1 MTEPHDSVE
10 PGHESLP
17 TESTPLESTPAGAPA
32 DSAAPEAPAA
42 GRWAGLAAAVR
53 AHPRVVLYSGLAL
66 VFVLLGTGSV
76 FVGVAVGAPGGVS
89 SATRAADVAATPTP
103 TVTTPPP
110 RPTPDPVP
118 PASALR
124 TCSVAGPAANRAL
137 GTFSATVINTAT
149 GEVLLDRGGNTGV
162 APASVIKTLTAA
174 TGLTVL
180 GAGYRFSTTVYQGSA
195 PGTVVL
201 VGGGDATLSALP
213 AGQESVYAGAPKI
226 STLAD
231 QVKAAWAQ
239 THGADDPITAVV
251 ADANLWNPAD
261 AWDPTWPANE
271 RTLGYQPLVTA
282 LMVDGDRANP
292 QAQNSPRSTDPIG
305 RAGAVFAEALG
316 LPSGAVSKAGAPV
329 TDRGAQ
335 LGQVQ
340 SQPLSTL
347 IGKMLPDS
355 DNTLAEMI
363 ARVSSKASGS
373 DGSAASLTG
382 VYQAALTK
390 AYGLDTA
397 ALVVKDGSGESNQDA
412 VPPTMEAR
420 FMVQV
425 GAGAKGLKVI
435 YDSLPISGQT
445 GTLKTRFTG
454 ANAIARGAVNAKTGS
469 IASAYALAGIIRAK
483 DGTTLAFAFFAEGRL
498 SAGSAMAALDT
509 VTAATFSCGN
519 NLSNN

>member
-1 MTEPHDSVE
+1 MGSVTEPHDSVE
-10 PGHESLP
+10 PGHESLE
-17 TESTPLESTPAGAPA
+17 TATPPPA
-32 DSAAPEAPAA
+32 
-42 GRWAGLAAAVR
+42 RWAGISALVR
-53 AHPRVVLYSGLAL
+53 RHPRVVLFSGLAL

-76 FVGVAVGAPGGVS
+76 FAGVALGAPGGAS
-89 SATRAADVAATPTP
+89 NAQAAADVAASPTP

-118 PASALR
+118 PAMALR
-124 TCSVAGPAANRAL
+124 TCSVAGAAANRAL
-137 GTFSATVINTAT
+137 GTFSGTVINTAT

-180 GAGYRFSTTVYQGSA
+180 GGGYRFSTTVYQGSA

-292 QAQNSPRSTDPIG
+292 RAQNSPRSTDPIG
-305 RAGAVFAEALG
+305 HAGAVFAEALG
-316 LPSGAVSKAGAPV
+316 LPSSAVSKAGAAV

-355 DNTLAEMI
+355 DNTLAEMV
-363 ARVSSKASGS
+363 ARVSSKAAGS
-373 DGSAASLTG
+373 DGSAASLTD
-382 VYQAALTK
+382 VYRAALTK

-425 GAGAKGLKVI
+425 GAGAKGLAVI

-454 ANAIARGAVNAKTGS
+454 ANAVARGAVNAKTGS
-469 IASAYALAGIIRAK
+469 IASAYALAGIIHAK
-483 DGTTLAFAFFAEGRL
+483 DGTALAFAFFAEGRL
-498 SAGSAMAALDT
+498 SAGSAMSALDT